1 MRLSNSEDSIT
12 GSRPQISPLFFFL
25 GAFQQSAGLI
35 TCKDYEVIERR
46 NLGRERGR
54 DIFVKTM

>member
-1 MRLSNSEDSIT
+1 VRLSNSEDSIT
-12 GSRPQISPLFFFL
+12 GSRPQISQPFFL

-35 TCKDYEVIERR
+35 TCKDYEVIKRR
-46 NLGRERGR
+46 NLGRERSR